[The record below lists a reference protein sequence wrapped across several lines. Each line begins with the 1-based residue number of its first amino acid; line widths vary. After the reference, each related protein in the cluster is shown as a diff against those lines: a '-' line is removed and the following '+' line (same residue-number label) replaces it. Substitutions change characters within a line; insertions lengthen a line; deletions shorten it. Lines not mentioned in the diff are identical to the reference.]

1 MGVKARPQTLPGQEI
16 TVDEQRTFSVDGL
29 LPSTVMRPTD
39 ANDAA
44 RDLRACDQVPA
55 AVVVWGGGT
64 QMRLGAPPRRYE
76 VAFSTERMT
85 RLLEYEPAD
94 LTCRVEAGMRLSD
107 LQATLRAQGQ
117 RLPLDP
123 PHPER
128 ATVGGMVAANTNGLT
143 RARYGTVRDWVIG
156 IAIAYPSGKVARA
169 GGKVVKNV
177 AGYDLMKLHIGALG
191 TLGVVAEVNFKVQA
205 RPEAET
211 TLLAHF
217 EAPGPALEV
226 GLKLARQYLAP
237 AAAIVLDRQTL
248 REVTLSPSPSSG
260 AFPPPRAGEGQGGGS
275 WTLALKLEGYAREVD
290 AARDVAV
297 GFIREAD
304 GVVEEPGIPP
314 GLWDAA
320 RDWSAPADDGM
331 VLRAIVPLTSSQ
343 LLMAAVPPD
352 ARVLAQSAS
361 GVVDVRVPAPSAAE
375 TLSRLRDAAGA
386 EGQVVVAAA
395 PVAVKQAVDVWG
407 PPPPGFPIMRAL
419 KQALD
424 PNGILNS
431 GRFVGGV

>member
-1 MGVKARPQTLPGQEI
+1 VKARPQTLPGQEI
-16 TVDEQRTFSVDGL
+16 TVDEQRNFSVDGL
-29 LPSTVMRPTD
+29 LPSTVMRPND
-39 ANDAA
+39 ADDAA
-44 RDLRACDQVPA
+44 RDLHVCDQVPA

-64 QMRLGAPPRRYE
+64 QMRWGAPPRRYE
-76 VAFSTERMT
+76 VAFSTEGMT

-143 RARYGTVRDWVIG
+143 RGRYGTVRDWVIG
-156 IAIAYPSGKVARA
+156 IAVAYPSGKVARA

-205 RPEAET
+205 RPEAEA

-217 EAPGPALEV
+217 EAPGPALAV
-226 GLKLARQYLAP
+226 GLELARQYLAP
-237 AAAIVLDRQTL
+237 AAAIVLDR
-248 REVTLSPSPSSG
+248 ESLSG
-260 AFPPPRAGEGQGGGS
+260 FLPPTRAGEGRGRGP
-275 WTLALKLEGYAREVD
+275 WTLALKLDGYAREVD
-290 AARDVAV
+290 AARDLAV
-297 GFIREAD
+297 RLIRESGGA
-304 GVVEEPGIPP
+304 VEEPEILPAF
-314 GLWDAA
+314 WDAA
-320 RDWSAPADDGM
+320 RDWSAPADDGV

-343 LLMAAVPPD
+343 RVIAAIPPD
-352 ARVLAQSAS
+352 ARLLAQPAS
-361 GVVDVRVPAPSAAE
+361 GVVDVRVPAPSAVE
-375 TLSRLRDAAGA
+375 TLARLRDAAGA
-386 EGQVVVAAA
+386 EGQVVLAAA
-395 PVAVKQAVDVWG
+395 PVAVKQAVDIWG

-424 PNGILNS
+424 PNGILNP
-431 GRFVGGV
+431 GRFVGGI

>member
-16 TVDEQRTFSVDGL
+16 TVDEKRNFSVDGL
-29 LPSTVMRPTD
+29 LPSTAMRPDD
-39 ANDAA
+39 ASDAA
-44 RDLRACDQVPA
+44 RDLYACDRVPA
-55 AVVVWGGGT
+55 AVAVWGGGT

-107 LQATLRAQGQ
+107 LQSTLRAQGQ

-143 RARYGTVRDWVIG
+143 RGRYGTVRDWVIG
-156 IAIAYPSGKVARA
+156 IAVAYPSGKVARA

-191 TLGVVAEVNFKVQA
+191 TLGVVAEANFKVQA
-205 RPEAET
+205 RPEAEA

-237 AAAIVLDRQTL
+237 AAAIVFEGDS
-248 REVTLSPSPSSG
+248 LSGSL
-260 AFPPPRAGEGQGGGS
+260 PRAGEGRGGGATR
-275 WTLALKLEGYAREVD
+275 WTLALKFEGYAREVD
-290 AARDVAV
+290 AASDLAIR
-297 GFIREAD
+297 FIREA
-304 GVVEEPGIPP
+304 GGTVEESEIPP
-314 GLWDAA
+314 AFWDAA
-320 RDWSAPADDGM
+320 RDWSAPEDDG
-331 VLRAIVPLTSSQ
+331 VLLRAIVPLTSSQ

-352 ARVLAQSAS
+352 ARVLAQPAS
-361 GVVDVRVPAPSAAE
+361 GVVDVRVPLSTASE
-375 TLSRLRDAAGA
+375 TLARLRGAAGA

-395 PVAVKQAVDVWG
+395 PVAVKQAVDIWG

-424 PNGILNS
+424 PNGILNP
-431 GRFVGGV
+431 GRFVGGI

>member
-1 MGVKARPQTLPGQEI
+1 VGVKAGQQTLPGQEI
-16 TVDEQRTFSVDGL
+16 NVEEQRRLSVDGL
-29 LPSTVMRPTD
+29 LPSTAMRPHD
-39 ANDAA
+39 AGDAA
-44 RDLRACDQVPA
+44 RDLYACDQVRA
-55 AVVVWGGGT
+55 GVVVWGGGT

-94 LTCRVEAGMRLSD
+94 LTCRVEAGMRLRD

-123 PHPER
+123 PHPEQ

-143 RARYGTVRDWVIG
+143 RGRYGTVRDWVIG
-156 IAIAYPSGKVARA
+156 IAVAYPSGKVARA

-205 RPEAET
+205 RPEAEA
-211 TLLAHF
+211 TLFAHF

-226 GLKLARQYLAP
+226 GLKLGRQYLAP
-237 AAAIVLDRQTL
+237 AAAIVFDGDS
-248 REVTLSPSPSSG
+248 LSGSL
-260 AFPPPRAGEGQGGGS
+260 PPLRAGEGAGATR
-275 WTLALKLEGYAREVD
+275 WILALKFDGYAREVD
-290 AARDVAV
+290 AASDLAIR
-297 GFIREAD
+297 FIREA
-304 GVVEEPGIPP
+304 GGTVEESEIPP
-314 GLWDAA
+314 TFWDAA
-320 RDWSAPADDGM
+320 RNWSAPEDDGV

-343 LLMAAVPPD
+343 LLMAAVPLD
-352 ARVLAQSAS
+352 ARVLAQPAS
-361 GVVDVRVPAPSAAE
+361 GVVDVRVPLSTASE
-375 TLSRLRDAAGA
+375 TLSRLRGAAGA

-395 PVAVKQAVDVWG
+395 PASVKQTVDVWG

-424 PNGILNS
+424 PNGIVNP
-431 GRFVGGV
+431 GRFVGGI

>member
-1 MGVKARPQTLPGQEI
+1 VGVKAREQTWPGHEI
-16 TVDEQRTFSVDGL
+16 TVDEQRHFSVDGL
-29 LPSTVMRPTD
+29 LPSTVIRP
-39 ANDAA
+39 NDAA
-44 RDLRACDQVPA
+44 DAARGLHDCDEVAA

-76 VAFSTERMT
+76 VAFTTERMT

-117 RLPLDP
+117 RLPLDA

-143 RARYGTVRDWVIG
+143 RGRYGTVRDWVIG
-156 IAIAYPSGKVARA
+156 IAVAYPSGKVARA

-191 TLGVVAEVNFKVQA
+191 TLGAVAEVNFKVQA
-205 RPEAET
+205 RPEAEA
-211 TLLAHF
+211 TLLTHF
-217 EAPGPALEV
+217 EAPAPALEV

-237 AAAIVLDRQTL
+237 AAAIVFDGDS
-248 REVTLSPSPSSG
+248 LSGSL
-260 AFPPPRAGEGQGGGS
+260 PPPRTGEGRGGGATE
-275 WTLALKLEGYAREVD
+275 WTLALKFDGYAREVD
-290 AARDVAV
+290 AASDLAIRL
-297 GFIREAD
+297 IREA
-304 GVVEEPGIPP
+304 GGSVEESETPP
-314 GLWDAA
+314 AFWDAA
-320 RDWSAPADDGM
+320 RDWPAPEDDGV
-331 VLRAIVPLTSSQ
+331 VLRGVVPLTSSQ
-343 LLMAAVPPD
+343 RLIAAVPPD
-352 ARVLAQSAS
+352 ARVLAQPAS
-361 GVVDVRVPAPSAAE
+361 GVVDVRVPATSAGE

-395 PVAVKQAVDVWG
+395 PVAIKQRVDVWG

-424 PNGILNS
+424 PNGILNP
-431 GRFVGGV
+431 GRFVGAM

>member
-1 MGVKARPQTLPGQEI
+1 LPGQEI
-16 TVDEQRTFSVDGL
+16 TVDEQRAFSVDGL
-29 LPSTVMRPTD
+29 LPSTLMRPTD
-39 ANDAA
+39 AGDAA
-44 RDLRACDQVPA
+44 RDLHACDQAPA

-64 QMRLGAPPRRYE
+64 QMRLGMPPRRYE

-143 RARYGTVRDWVIG
+143 RGRYGTVRDWVIG
-156 IAIAYPSGKVARA
+156 IAVAYPSGKVARA

-205 RPEAET
+205 RPEAEA

-237 AAAIVLDRQTL
+237 AAAIVLDG
-248 REVTLSPSPSSG
+248 ESLSEFLP
-260 AFPPPRAGEGQGGGS
+260 APRAGEGRGGGPTQ
-275 WTLALKLEGYAREVD
+275 WTLALKLDGYAREVD

-297 GFIREAD
+297 RFIREA
-304 GVVEEPGIPP
+304 GAAVEEPEIPP
-314 GLWDAA
+314 AFWDGA
-320 RDWSAPADDGM
+320 RDWSAPAGEGT
-331 VLRAIVPLTSSQ
+331 VLRAVAPLTSSQ
-343 LLMAAVPPD
+343 LLIAAVGPD
-352 ARVLAQSAS
+352 ARFLAQPAS
-361 GVVDVRVPAPSAAE
+361 GVVDVRVPATSAAE
-375 TLSRLRDAAGA
+375 TLSRLREAAGA

-395 PVAVKQAVDVWG
+395 PLAVKQSVDVWG

-424 PNGILNS
+424 PNGILNP
-431 GRFVGGV
+431 GRFVGGM